1 MLHGT
6 ARPPETGKPPL
17 TPSNFSLV
25 AGVELVNC
33 PLVSE
38 FGETE
43 APAPEKRSRVKVR
56 AWHILL
62 LIAAVI
68 TCCLLAWWQ
77 WTRFQSGT
85 GTFQNLGYALQWPFF
100 GAFFVY
106 AYRAGIRM
114 ENEKI
119 DAINAGEQMDS
130 LYEADL
136 AKYGADPSQPKTI
149 SEDFLPS
156 RPQMDVHEYNDRLTP
171 RRQTPHQ
178 PNSEEKDA

>member
-1 MLHGT
+1 MGDILH
-6 ARPPETGKPPL
+6 ANRPQFETD
-17 TPSNFSLV
+17 SNFSLATGAALV
-25 AGVELVNC
+25 DCSGVNEHRD
-33 PLVSE
+33 PQ
-38 FGETE
+38 T
-43 APAPEKRSRVKVR
+43 PAPEKHSRVKVR

-68 TCCLLAWWQ
+68 TTCLLAWWQ
-77 WTRFQSGT
+77 WTRYQSGT

-119 DAINAGEQMDS
+119 DALNAGEQMEH

-136 AKYGADPSQPKTI
+136 ARYGNDPSAPTQI
-149 SEDFLPS
+149 DEDFLPT
-156 RPQMDVHEYNDRLTP
+156 RPQMDVEEYNDLLTP
-171 RRQTPHQ
+171 RRRGAGSEHTP
-178 PNSEEKDA
+178 EEKDGQ